1 MSMAQEHSLGAAI
14 VSNREKAAF
23 VVCLCMSLFQM
34 YSAGIGLLQTP
45 VQRSIHLTFVL
56 AIIFLMYPSRFRGG
70 TFIDMLFLAGS
81 LVGAG
86 YIALFSDAIAMRG
99 GKPMPHEMVLGI
111 ITMVAVFEA
120 GRRVLGKALPILAL
134 VFLGYCFIGRYAP
147 MMFAHRGYSLER
159 VVQHMYLTT
168 EGIFGI
174 ALGVSSTYVFMFIL
188 FGSFL
193 SGGGG
198 ASLFNNIAL
207 SLTGRMAG
215 GPAKVAVIASGLL
228 GTISGSSIATVV
240 TSGSFT
246 IPMMRKAGFTA
257 EESAGITAC
266 ASTGGQFMPP
276 IMGAG
281 AFIMSEFLNV
291 SYGLVALS
299 ATIPALLYYGAVF
312 LNVHFMAKRY
322 NMKGTDTNVE
332 KIGAILRKDGHLLL
346 PLVLIVAMLIMHY
359 TPLKSAFWAIIAMVC
374 ICALKR
380 RTRMGIFQIG
390 DALADGA
397 RNAIGTA
404 IACAVVG
411 YIVGSFSL
419 TGLGLKFSINIM
431 ELTGGSL
438 FLTLAMAM
446 VACLV
451 LGMGLPTTANYI
463 VTSTIVVPVLVK
475 MGVVGISAHLFVYY
489 FGIMADIT
497 PPVCLASFTA
507 AGLANADAT
516 RTGLKAFYF
525 ALPSFFLP
533 YLFIYSP
540 EILLQSATV
549 WNVSLVILRAFLGIA
564 ALAAALNGWLFRPLP
579 VIARPLLF
587 VSGVG
592 CYSMFPPL
600 QVAGGG
606 IIALV
611 IVTMFFTRNRAGAM
625 PMERQA

>member
-1 MSMAQEHSLGAAI
+1 MSMAQEQSVGTAI
-14 VSNREKAAF
+14 AGSREKAALAI
-23 VVCLCMSLFQM
+23 CLCMSLFHM

-56 AIIFLMYPSRFRGG
+56 AIIFLLYPSRFRGG
-70 TFIDMLFLAGS
+70 TLIDIIFLVGS
-81 LVGAG
+81 VIGAG

-111 ITMVAVFEA
+111 FTMVAVFEA

-134 VFLGYCFIGRYAP
+134 IFLFYCFVGRYAP
-147 MMFAHRGYSLER
+147 MMFSHRGYSLER
-159 VVQHMYLTT
+159 IVQHMYLTT

-193 SGGGG
+193 SIGGG
-198 ASLFNNIAL
+198 AALFNNIAL
-207 SLTGRMAG
+207 ALTGRMAG
-215 GPAKVAVIASGLL
+215 GPAKVAVIAAGLL

-246 IPMMRKAGFTA
+246 IPMMRKVGFTA

-299 ATIPALLYYGAVF
+299 ATIPALLYYGAIF

-322 NMKGTDTNVE
+322 NLGGTDSNME
-332 KIGAILRKDGHLLL
+332 KIGIILRKDGHLLL

-374 ICALKR
+374 ICALKA
-380 RTRMGIFQIG
+380 RTRLSVSRIG
-390 DALADGA
+390 EALSDGA

-431 ELTGGSL
+431 ELTGGNL
-438 FLTLAMAM
+438 FLTLVMAM
-446 VACLV
+446 VACLI

-463 VTSTIVVPVLVK
+463 VTSTIVVPVMVK
-475 MGVVGISAHLFVYY
+475 MGVAGISAHLFVFY

-507 AGLANADAT
+507 AGLAKADAT
-516 RTGLKAFYF
+516 KTGLKAFSY

-540 EILLQSATV
+540 EILLQSGSALDV
-549 WNVSLVILRAFLGIA
+549 CIVVIRAILGITA
-564 ALAAALNGWLFRPLP
+564 FAAALNGWLFRPLP
-579 VIARPLLF
+579 MAVRLLLF
-587 VSGVG
+587 PAGLVS
-592 CYSMFPPL
+592 YSMFPEL
-600 QVAGGG
+600 QVAGAG
-606 IIALV
+606 IVAVIAV
-611 IVTMFFTRNRAGAM
+611 HAFITRNRVAAL
-625 PMERQA
+625 PRERRA